1 MVAFGGSAVI
11 RGYCTKLAPARGSRP
26 DLTKSGLIL
35 AYILL
40 EDVQKRF
47 GLLRAEVDALEIVDV
62 DVVRRCLVDHA
73 K

>member
-1 MVAFGGSAVI
+1 MVASSGDAVI
-11 RGYCTKLAPARGSRP
+11 RGYCTKLAPACGSSLN
-26 DLTKSGLIL
+26 LTESGLIL

-40 EDVQKRF
+40 KDVQQRF
-47 GLLRAEVDALEIVDV
+47 GLLRTEVDALEIVDV